1 MKATSFA
8 AICVSIVSFLT
19 LLPYTYAQ
27 GARTAHRTLDQLVD
41 ESDVVVHGH
50 IVSATF
56 ERHPQLRNLKTLVV
70 TMRVI
75 DTYKGR
81 PRHNLVFRQFVW
93 GNAAQETRGAY
104 LKGQEMILLLR
115 PVSENGLTSP
125 AGLEQ
130 GSFRIVP
137 DPHGQPTAVNG
148 RGNVG
153 LFENMEKEGR
163 RQGLQLSPKAAA
175 LLNKRDP
182 GPVPV
187 KVLEETIRSLAR
199 PR

>member
-1 MKATSFA
+1 MKATSLA
-8 AICVSIVSFLT
+8 AISVVVVSFLT
-19 LLPYTYAQ
+19 LLPQGHAQ
-27 GARTAHRTLDQLVD
+27 GARTAHRSLDELID

-50 IVSATF
+50 IVSAAL
-56 ERHPQLRNLKTLVV
+56 EPHPQLRNLKTLVV
-70 TMRVI
+70 TMRVS

-81 PRHNLVFRQFVW
+81 PRQTLVFRQFVW
-93 GNAAQETRGAY
+93 GNAARENGGSY

-115 PVSENGLTSP
+115 PVSEYGLTSP

-130 GSFRIVP
+130 GSFRILL
-137 DPHGQPTAVNG
+137 DSHGQPTAVNG

-153 LFENMEKEGR
+153 LFENIDKKV
-163 RQGLQLSPKAAA
+163 RQQGVLLSPKAAA

-182 GPVPV
+182 GPIPV

-199 PR
+199 RR

>member
-104 LKGQEMILLLR
+104 LKGQEMILL
-115 PVSENGLTSP
+115 
-125 AGLEQ
+125 
-130 GSFRIVP
+130 
-137 DPHGQPTAVNG
+137 
-148 RGNVG
+148 
-153 LFENMEKEGR
+153 
-163 RQGLQLSPKAAA
+163 
-175 LLNKRDP
+175 
-182 GPVPV
+182 
-187 KVLEETIRSLAR
+187 
-199 PR
+199 